1 MLIVIE
7 KWKKMKKK
15 KKKKKKNCKSA
26 SLARTRRC
34 QTSPKAKHHGVKS
47 QQCQQ

>member
-1 MLIVIE
+1 M
-7 KWKKMKKK
+7 KKKKEKKK
-15 KKKKKKNCKSA
+15 KKKKKKKQCKSA